1 LTQYP
6 LIVSIKRN
14 SHEDGP
20 GIRSVVFFKGC
31 PLRCLFCHS
40 PETQNPKA
48 EIAFQPN
55 QCIQCGDCAKA
66 CPEQAV
72 DLNLAGR
79 IHRDRCTLCG
89 KCAEVCPGKGLRL
102 IGRFYEIEELTEIL
116 LRDYP
121 FYRHSGGG
129 VTLSGG
135 ECTLY
140 PNYLYALLNALK
152 AQKIHLA
159 LETSGYFDFTTFRKK
174 ILPYLDLIY
183 YDIKILDH
191 KTHKQYTG
199 RSNQR
204 ILDNFRQLLKV
215 GVEVHARVPLVP
227 GITATEENLSEIV
240 DFLSKAGAEDI
251 TLLPYNPL
259 GFDMAEQLGRPKPD
273 LPERFMTPHEE
284 KAIDTLVRTLLA
296 ERSQSAEIPGLSL

>member
-1 LTQYP
+1 MSQYP

-40 PETQNPKA
+40 PESQNPKA
-48 EIAFQPN
+48 EITFQSR
-55 QCIQCGDCAKA
+55 QCIKCGDCAKV
-66 CPEQAV
+66 CPEKAI
-72 DLNLAGR
+72 DLNWPGR

-89 KCAEVCPGKGLRL
+89 MCVQVCPGKGLRL
-102 IGRFYEIEELTEIL
+102 VGTFYKIEELTEIL

-121 FYRHSGGG
+121 FYHHSGGG

-140 PNYLYALLNALK
+140 PNYLHTLLHTLK
-152 AQKIHLA
+152 ATKIHLA
-159 LETSGYFDFTTFRKK
+159 LETSGYFDYATFRKK

-183 YDIKILDH
+183 YDIKILNH
-191 KTHKQYTG
+191 KAHQQYTG

-204 ILDNFRQLLKV
+204 ILDNFKRLVKE
-215 GVEVHARVPLVP
+215 GVEVHARIPVVP
-227 GITATEENLSEIV
+227 GITATEENLSAIAG
-240 DFLSKAGAEDI
+240 FLCKAGAKDV

-273 LPERFMTPHEE
+273 LPERFMTPSEE
-284 KAIDTLVRTLLA
+284 KAIENLVKTLLTTG
-296 ERSQSAEIPGLSL
+296 SKLSLCYTS